1 MGRKNNFLPRVILCF
16 FLSFLALVS
25 FPTASFALTASQRLI
40 YGQNNLVFYNP
51 DEALCQ
57 PVQNGSSSS
66 DTAAPSSGNSRLEWA
81 VESFGMYAMEM
92 QKEFGTPW
100 EVVIAQMNKESSV
113 GTAGVAVNGADN
125 NWLGITGSGD
135 AGSYASSNHK
145 FAIFSSVNKSIE
157 AWAGWKVLRNGYYD
171 KALAYLDPSNYDL
184 KNFLTTMI
192 HTYAPSSDGN
202 NEEQYVKDVLSD
214 IEGPIKKKRTELGW
228 PTSEELAKKENIPIG
243 GRHPV
248 GSSAEDAATSQQTP
262 TSEVCSSDGKTI
274 AGKGAQAIAATAIL
288 LAWPDDSHH
297 SEVKPE
303 FAEHAQKVGSPT
315 SLGFAQDCGHFA
327 SVVIRNAADPGF
339 PEGGTGNMED
349 YMKKN
354 SDKWTKI
361 ENLGNTS
368 NLQPGDV
375 FVVNQGAGGGASG
388 HIAIYT
394 GDVDG
399 HNAASASLGKRTGN
413 VGSIPF
419 NDWRGDYSIYRFVGE
434 T

>member
-1 MGRKNNFLPRVILCF
+1 MGRKKYFLPRVILCF

-25 FPTASFALTASQRLI
+25 FPAASFALTASQRLI

-113 GTAGVAVNGADN
+113 GTAGVAVSGADN

-135 AGSYASSNHK
+135 AGSYASGNHK

-202 NEEQYVKDVLSD
+202 DEEKYVKDVLSD

-243 GRHPV
+243 GRHPI

-274 AGKGAQAIAATAIL
+274 DGKNGQAIANLAIL
-288 LAWPDDSHH
+288 LAWPDQDHYNV
-297 SEVKPE
+297 VKDE
-303 FAEHAQKVGSPT
+303 FAEYARKVGEDP
-315 SLGFAQDCGHFA
+315 SLAWSQDCGHFA
-327 SVVIRNAADPGF
+327 SVVIRNTVDPDF
-339 PEGGTGNMED
+339 PRTYTGNMLE
-349 YMKKN
+349 YFKN
-354 SDKWTKI
+354 HGDKWEQI
-361 ENLGNTS
+361 ENHGDTS
-368 NLQPGDV
+368 TFQPGDILI
-375 FVVNQGAGGGASG
+375 NIE
-388 HIAIYT
+388 HIYIYT
-394 GDVDG
+394 GKNETNQYDAAGASQGTKTG
-399 HNAASASLGKRTGN
+399 HAHN
-413 VGSIPF
+413 VYFSNTP
-419 NDWRGDYSIYRFVGE
+419 WQVYRFKGGN
-434 T
+434 